1 MGNALSFVI
10 FTIQSAV
17 TWLAHWEFYGIPFL
31 YFFIG
36 IAIISIIMR
45 FML

>member
-1 MGNALSFVI
+1 MSNALSFVI
-10 FTIQSAV
+10 NVIGSAV
-17 TWLAHWEFYGIPFL
+17 TWLAHWEFAGIPFL

-36 IAIISIIMR
+36 IAVISIIMR